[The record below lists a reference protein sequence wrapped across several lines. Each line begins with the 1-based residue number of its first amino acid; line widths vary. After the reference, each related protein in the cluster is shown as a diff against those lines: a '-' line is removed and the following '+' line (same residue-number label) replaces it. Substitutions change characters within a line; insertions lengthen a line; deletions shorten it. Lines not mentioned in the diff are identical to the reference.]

1 MVRAWETWD
10 RHAWTCTDVCVL
22 LRAVITT
29 FAGNPENNL
38 KELGTQC
45 VGVYPTNPEPV
56 SFGTLI
62 TRYTDV
68 REMSLARVAPVGLSP
83 GVGVDPRRRCRA
95 SSGRGVGNVLSIPH
109 HLPRCT
115 RWVSAPPGCDA
126 GTHARGSHTTT
137 RAHRATANAVGVGN
151 GTILLLSVHSK
162 QPYGLQVGVVGDADV
177 FGAWDPELG
186 LRLRWTEGNIWTARV
201 ELPAG
206 TSRLEY
212 KLVTYHKTGFNDW
225 EEFSNRT
232 LRLDEAPVVTLS
244 GNYEGPLRVNA
255 SVSVDGNSV
264 TTAGE
269 TFTTGKQPNLK
280 TKSTPTMPPPPP
292 PPPSMEVPP
301 PPTTRARK
309 EARFIPTDT
318 GNAFDTPDIDDD
330 GERFYDERVDDD
342 VSVPGGSTDDD
353 PGVSVSR
360 DSYREPP
367 AVPPPPADPD
377 PYAAFEQRVSAT
389 FAKLQSAAERTN
401 ARFTSDTRR
410 WGGKTD
416 SSSSA
421 VSSRDGTDGDG
432 EVSTSGSNVSSSR
445 NGGCYTDTPPS
456 ATASTNDSQPGWYR
470 ESRGG
475 DTTVAS
481 SSSSA
486 TRQRINGT
494 FKYDAAAEMAADM
507 AVPKFNIPP
516 PPPPAVRREEDW
528 GPPPESNAFDFFRPP
543 PPPPIESPPPP
554 VSVVVEY
561 FPPPPPPLPR
571 PPVVVES
578 TNRLPTGAARTLAS
592 RDQGQNQ
599 SWIEKL
605 ALAASALALPG
616 DNVKHYSSNSDA
628 SNPTVD
634 ETALAGVGLYLR
646 WVGTCVVACG
656 ADGGGNN
663 LAAASAS
670 ARNLFVAL
678 ESVSLPSPTAFAL
691 ARRVHPWLPSISGE
705 FSSEAGVG
713 VLVSSA
719 NAVSRQTDLYPA
731 SFLATFR
738 ETVLNPLTRNAGPA
752 ALFASQQLL
761 EKSKLA
767 AGDQT
772 VGTDLERFNE
782 ALARYHN
789 RAPALDRLASIA
801 EKGAYFPF
809 TTCRL
814 LFAHARLTLF
824 FSKKR
829 RFSKQ
834 PRRIRRGRRARGRDG
849 GAGPVGRF
857 RRVGC
862 VTLERIG

>member
-367 AVPPPPADPD
+367 AVPPPPP
-377 PYAAFEQRVSAT
+377 PIPIRTPRLNKESA
-389 FAKLQSAAERTN
+389 
-401 ARFTSDTRR
+401 RR
-410 WGGKTD
+410 
-416 SSSSA
+416 
-421 VSSRDGTDGDG
+421 
-432 EVSTSGSNVSSSR
+432 SR
-445 NGGCYTDTPPS
+445 NCNRRRSARTRGSRATRGGGGVRPIRLLPPS
-456 ATASTNDSQPGWYR
+456 LREMGRMATAKFPRVVPMSLPRETAAATWTRPRALPRRQTIRSLGGTGSPG
-470 ESRGG
+470 
-475 DTTVAS
+475 A
-481 SSSSA
+481 A
-486 TRQRINGT
+486 TR
-494 FKYDAAAEMAADM
+494 
-507 AVPKFNIPP
+507 PS
-516 PPPPAVRREEDW
+516 RRRR
-528 GPPPESNAFDFFRPP
+528 RP
-543 PPPPIESPPPP
+543 
-554 VSVVVEY
+554 
-561 FPPPPPPLPR
+561 
-571 PPVVVES
+571 
-578 TNRLPTGAARTLAS
+578 
-592 RDQGQNQ
+592 
-599 SWIEKL
+599 
-605 ALAASALALPG
+605 
-616 DNVKHYSSNSDA
+616 
-628 SNPTVD
+628 
-634 ETALAGVGLYLR
+634 
-646 WVGTCVVACG
+646 
-656 ADGGGNN
+656 
-663 LAAASAS
+663 
-670 ARNLFVAL
+670 
-678 ESVSLPSPTAFAL
+678 
-691 ARRVHPWLPSISGE
+691 RR
-705 FSSEAGVG
+705 
-713 VLVSSA
+713 A
-719 NAVSRQTDLYPA
+719 NA
-731 SFLATFR
+731 
-738 ETVLNPLTRNAGPA
+738 
-752 ALFASQQLL
+752 
-761 EKSKLA
+761 
-767 AGDQT
+767 
-772 VGTDLERFNE
+772 
-782 ALARYHN
+782 
-789 RAPALDRLASIA
+789 
-801 EKGAYFPF
+801 
-809 TTCRL
+809 
-814 LFAHARLTLF
+814 
-824 FSKKR
+824 
-829 RFSKQ
+829 
-834 PRRIRRGRRARGRDG
+834 
-849 GAGPVGRF
+849 
-857 RRVGC
+857 
-862 VTLERIG
+862 